1 MIIEISLH
9 DDTHIKFSE
18 TSTGVLIEFR
28 QWNAR
33 IMSHDEMKIHLDVE
47 MKELAELIDILI
59 FFKTH

>member
-18 TSTGVLIEFR
+18 DSNGILIEFR
-28 QWNAR
+28 QWNAN

-47 MKELAELIDILI
+47 MEELERIITILR
-59 FFKTH
+59 FLQNS